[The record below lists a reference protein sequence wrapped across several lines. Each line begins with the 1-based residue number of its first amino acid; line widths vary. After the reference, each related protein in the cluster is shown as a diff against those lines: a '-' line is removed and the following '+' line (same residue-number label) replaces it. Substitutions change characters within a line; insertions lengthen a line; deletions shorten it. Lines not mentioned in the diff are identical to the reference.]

1 VRVDRQVLTGGILF
15 LYHFILG
22 VLRMLRLLKERFR
35 LVLKRSGLGILCLL
49 VVVPG
54 CWDDGPKVVPVSG
67 KVLRDGKALT
77 NVAVTFLPVGSGLFK
92 MQTNGR
98 SGAMVG
104 RYKIGITEPLREMTP
119 ESLASGSPPPMSFD
133 AKFGSPESSGLE
145 FNVSDVGGIF
155 EFTVTNKKK

>member
-1 VRVDRQVLTGGILF
+1 
-15 LYHFILG
+15 
-22 VLRMLRLLKERFR
+22 MLHMLKERFC
-35 LVLKRSGLGILCLL
+35 LVLKSSGLGILFLL

-77 NVAVTFLPVGSGLFK
+77 NVAVTFLPVGSGLSATGSADSSGTIK
-92 MQTNGR
+92 MMTNGR

-104 RYKIGITEPLREMTP
+104 RYKIGITEPLRDMTP

-133 AKFGSPESSGLE
+133 AKFGSPELSGLE

-155 EFTVTNKKK
+155 EFTVTNKAK